1 MAEVRTSAERVR
13 QALAGLGLM
22 PDIKE
27 FSATTRTS
35 AEAAAAIGC
44 TVAQIAKSVV
54 FRAVGLNRAVLVI
67 ASGVNRVDE
76 KLVAAASGDRI
87 AKADATFVRDKTGF
101 AIGGV
106 APVGHTE
113 KPVTLID
120 EDLLQ
125 HAEIWAAAGTPN
137 SVFRADPAGARG
149 HDRRPGDRDQIAAAL
164 LRRRRP
170 LPFRAQGRIVGRREQ
185 ERPWRRRLKPNRPI
199 RPSM

>member
-1 MAEVRTSAERVR
+1 LADVGTSAERVR
-13 QALAGLGLM
+13 QALARLGLM

-27 FSATTRTS
+27 FSETTRTS

-54 FRAVGLNRAVLVI
+54 FRAVGLNRAVLVM
-67 ASGVNRVDE
+67 ASGANRVDE
-76 KLVAAASGDRI
+76 KLVAAAVGDRI
-87 AKADATFVRDKTGF
+87 AKADAAFVRDKTGF

-137 SVFRADPAGARG
+137 SVFRLTPEAL
-149 HDRRPGDRDQIAAAL
+149 IAMTG
-164 LRRRRP
+164 
-170 LPFRAQGRIVGRREQ
+170 GRVTAI
-185 ERPWRRRLKPNRPI
+185 K
-199 RPSM
+199 

>member
-1 MAEVRTSAERVR
+1 
-13 QALAGLGLM
+13 M

-54 FRAVGLNRAVLVI
+54 FRAVGLNRAVVVI

-76 KLVAAASGDRI
+76 QLVATALGDRI

-113 KPVTLID
+113 KPVMLID

-137 SVFRADPAGARG
+137 SVFRLTPHELVAMTGGRV
-149 HDRRPGDRDQIAAAL
+149 IA
-164 LRRRRP
+164 
-170 LPFRAQGRIVGRREQ
+170 I
-185 ERPWRRRLKPNRPI
+185 K
-199 RPSM
+199 

>member
-13 QALAGLGLM
+13 QALAALSHA

-27 FSATTRTS
+27 FSETTRTS

-44 TVAQIAKSVV
+44 TVAQIAKSLV
-54 FRAVGLNRAVLVI
+54 FRAVGSNRAVLVI

-76 KLVAAASGDRI
+76 RRVAAALGDRI

-120 EDLLQ
+120 EDLLE

-137 SVFRADPAGARG
+137 SVFRLTPQAL
-149 HDRRPGDRDQIAAAL
+149 IAMTG
-164 LRRRRP
+164 
-170 LPFRAQGRIVGRREQ
+170 GRVIAI
-185 ERPWRRRLKPNRPI
+185 K
-199 RPSM
+199 

>member
-1 MAEVRTSAERVR
+1 MRR
-13 QALAGLGLM
+13 ALAGFGHT
-22 PDIKE
+22 PDVKE

-44 TVAQIAKSVV
+44 TVAQIAKSLV
-54 FRAVGLNRAVLVI
+54 FRAVGSNRAVLVI

-76 KLVAAASGDRI
+76 KLVAAALGDRI

-137 SVFRADPAGARG
+137 SVFRLTPQALVAITGARV
-149 HDRRPGDRDQIAAAL
+149 IA
-164 LRRRRP
+164 
-170 LPFRAQGRIVGRREQ
+170 I
-185 ERPWRRRLKPNRPI
+185 K
-199 RPSM
+199 

>member
-76 KLVAAASGDRI
+76 QLVATALGDRI

-113 KPVTLID
+113 KPVMLID

-137 SVFRADPAGARG
+137 SVFRLTPHELVAMTGGRV
-149 HDRRPGDRDQIAAAL
+149 IA
-164 LRRRRP
+164 
-170 LPFRAQGRIVGRREQ
+170 I
-185 ERPWRRRLKPNRPI
+185 K
-199 RPSM
+199 